1 MEHEI
6 SLFIIRKIA
15 PLFLLLHYLSIR
27 KSNKQKKIKIGNIV
41 FPTVLFFLIFAF
53 TYQFDYD
60 IYDKIIIFL
69 FFPTY
74 FIYLSV
80 VYFKYRID
88 TRENYKYI
96 MLLLFFITTQ
106 VLYILSM

>member
-6 SLFIIRKIA
+6 GLFVIRKISTF
-15 PLFLLLHYLSIR
+15 FLLFHYLNIR
-27 KSNKQKKIKIGNIV
+27 KAKKQKKIEISEIS
-41 FPTVLFFLIFAF
+41 FPAYVFFLIFAF
-53 TYQFDYD
+53 TYPFDYD
-60 IYDKIIIFL
+60 LYDKIVLFL

-96 MLLLFFITTQ
+96 ILLLFFITTQ
-106 VLYILSM
+106 VLYILSL